1 MAINA
6 SIAMVGLV
14 KFDGTG
20 NFGLWQR
27 RVKDLLVQQGLVKA
41 LYGKTK
47 KPEKMTD
54 DEWEELDMKAVSTIR
69 LLLADEVMYDVME
82 ENSTVGIWLNLEKRY
97 MSKSLTNKLHLKQK
111 LYGLKMTEGADL
123 RQHINTFKQIISDML
138 RIDIKFED
146 EDKAMML
153 LTSLPASYEHLVTT
167 LLYGKETLE
176 LEEVSGALLDHYQRK
191 HKDSAE
197 SSGEGLVVKGYQDRG
212 RKKDKDDKSA
222 RGRSKSKSKAVKC
235 FKCQKKG
242 HMKRDCPEWNKG
254 KEESSTSVNVVADS
268 ESDGDM
274 LSVSSSTDGL
284 NNSWLLDSAC
294 SFHVTPHRN
303 WFDTYRSINC
313 GSVRMG
319 NDATCT
325 IIGMGT
331 IKIKMSDGVVRTL
344 EEVRHI
350 PDMRKNLISLGTL
363 DSKGYSYK
371 SENGIMKVSKGAMIV
386 MTGQKISS
394 NVYKLLGNTILGGVA
409 AVVESEDDDTLL
421 WHMRLGHISER
432 GMRELHKRNL
442 LTGIKSCKLDFCKYC
457 IMGKQCRKS
466 LVYFLKNKS
475 EAFAK
480 FKIWKA
486 EVENQTGRKIKCLR
500 TDNGTEYR
508 DGDFLKFCEEHGIK
522 RHFTVRKTPQ
532 QNGVAERLN
541 RTITETARCLRLNAE
556 LPKIFWAEAVDM
568 ACYIINRSPRVALDG
583 KVAEEVWTG
592 QEVDY
597 SFMRI
602 FGCPA
607 YVHISSEDRSKLDP
621 KSKKCIFL
629 GFKKGV
635 KGYKLWDPVAQK
647 VVISRDVV
655 FDEKSMTKAFKEE
668 KSQAAESSNNIGR
681 STVQVELDE
690 LESQSN
696 EEPHSNDQEQ
706 DSTRSDRPKRNKRPP
721 VRYGF
726 EDLVSYALL
735 TSSEDPS
742 TFQEAIESSEKDK
755 WMEAMVE
762 ENESL
767 SKNKT
772 WELTELPKGKKPIVR
787 HTSIRAVLALV
798 ADQDLELEQLDVKTA
813 FLHGNLDEEIFM
825 EQPEGFKQ
833 PGTENLVC
841 RLKKSLYGLKQLKSL
856 LHKEFEMKDLG
867 AAKKILGMEIHRD
880 RGARKLWLSQKNYIR
895 KVLEKFSMLDAKPVS
910 TPLANHFRLSGS
922 QCPKNEEEI
931 ENMSKVPYA
940 SAVGC
945 LMYAMVCTRP
955 DLAHAMSTVSRC
967 MANPGREHW
976 NAVKWIFRYLK
987 GTAEHGI
994 LFSRQPGTN
1003 SVVGYVDADYAGEVD
1018 DRRSTT
1024 GYVFTLSGG
1033 PICWKSTLQSIVA
1046 MSTTEAEYM
1055 AVAEAAKEALW
1066 LKGLV
1071 KELGLNQGGVQM
1083 HCDSQSA
1090 IYLAKESGD
1099 IVLEK
1104 VHTSENAAD
1113 MLMKPVTTAKFKH
1126 CLDLVNSEVQV
1137 GAMIGEDGK
1146 TSGIKKFDGIE
1157 FGCWRVIR
1165 LTLSRSVAHNVVKE
1179 TTTVGL
1185 MTALFG
1191 MYEKPSANNKVQLVK
1206 KLFNLN
1212 MAEGIVV
1219 EKHLNEFNTITNQL
1233 SSMEIEFDD
1242 EIHALIVLASLPN
1255 SWEAMRMAVSN
1266 SAGKGKLKYDDI
1278 RDLILSEKVRR
1289 RDADID
1295 NAEGQAFVTE
1305 NKGRNRSTW
1314 HNDRAMFSDRHWRKE
1329 QTEDKDQKHDNE
1341 KDTTVVVDDEEVV
1354 VLSVQEQKYL
1364 CFNLIST
1371 PVMDR
1376 VSYCNHLGNG
1386 RWKLTKGH
1394 MVVAR
1399 GRICCG
1405 LYKTHVKACK
1415 KKLNTVGTTDKT
1427 PQLRVMVNSVA
1438 PKRVKFSL
1446 PDSATDGGAICDGE
1460 CRDGKLT
1467 TCDDDE
1473 LKDSKDLEQGER
1485 ALTLEM
1491 VEPHEKR
1498 SIGECRK
1505 DNSKNIWVSNE
1516 GEPKNW
1522 IKDIQGEI
1530 NSLRMKGID
1539 IDVVFSLLVKMT
1551 KKLELCAS
1559 STGMDPN

>member
-6 SIAMVGLV
+6 SIATVGLV

-82 ENSTVGIWLNLEKRY
+82 ENSTAGIWLNLEKRY

-222 RGRSKSKSKAVKC
+222 RGRSKSKSKTVKC

-242 HMKRDCPEWNKG
+242 HMKRECPEWNKG

-371 SENGIMKVSKGAMIV
+371 SENGIMKVSKGAMVV

-409 AVVESEDDDTLL
+409 AVAESEDDDTLL
-421 WHMRLGHISER
+421 WHMRLGHMSER

-442 LTGIKSCKLDFCKYC
+442 LTGIKSCKLDFCKYTVLWESSV
-457 IMGKQCRKS
+457 GKAW
-466 LVYFLKNKS
+466 VYFLKNKS

-508 DGDFLKFCEEHGIK
+508 DGDFLKFCEEHGPSQK
-522 RHFTVRKTPQ
+522 
-532 QNGVAERLN
+532 
-541 RTITETARCLRLNAE
+541 TARCLRLNAE

-607 YVHISSEDRSKLDP
+607 YVHISGEDRSKLDP

-681 STVQVELDE
+681 STV
-690 LESQSN
+690 
-696 EEPHSNDQEQ
+696 Q

-772 WELTELPKGKKPIVR
+772 WELTELPKGKKPIGCKWVFKKKEAVSEKEGERFKARLVAKGYSQRHGIDYDEVFSPVVR

-813 FLHGNLDEEIFM
+813 FLHGNLEEEIFM

-841 RLKKSLYGLKQLKSL
+841 RLKKSLYGLKQSPRQWYKRFDSYMIQIGYTRCEYDCCVYVRILEDGSYIFLLLYVDDMLIAAKSMCEVNRLKSL

-867 AAKKILGMEIHRD
+867 AAKKILGMEIRRD
-880 RGARKLWLSQKNYIR
+880 REARKLWLSQKNYIR

-955 DLAHAMSTVSRC
+955 DLAHAVSTVSRY

-1090 IYLAKESGD
+1090 IYLAKNQVYHARTKHIDVRFHKIRELIVTGD

-1113 MLMKPVTTAKFKH
+1113 MLTKPVTTAKFKH
-1126 CLDLVNSEVQV
+1126 CLDLVNV
-1137 GAMIGEDGK
+1137 
-1146 TSGIKKFDGIE
+1146 
-1157 FGCWRVIR
+1157 
-1165 LTLSRSVAHNVVKE
+1165 
-1179 TTTVGL
+1179 
-1185 MTALFG
+1185 
-1191 MYEKPSANNKVQLVK
+1191 
-1206 KLFNLN
+1206 
-1212 MAEGIVV
+1212 
-1219 EKHLNEFNTITNQL
+1219 
-1233 SSMEIEFDD
+1233 SS
-1242 EIHALIVLASLPN
+1242 L
-1255 SWEAMRMAVSN
+1255 
-1266 SAGKGKLKYDDI
+1266 
-1278 RDLILSEKVRR
+1278 
-1289 RDADID
+1289 
-1295 NAEGQAFVTE
+1295 
-1305 NKGRNRSTW
+1305 
-1314 HNDRAMFSDRHWRKE
+1314 
-1329 QTEDKDQKHDNE
+1329 
-1341 KDTTVVVDDEEVV
+1341 
-1354 VLSVQEQKYL
+1354 
-1364 CFNLIST
+1364 
-1371 PVMDR
+1371 
-1376 VSYCNHLGNG
+1376 
-1386 RWKLTKGH
+1386 
-1394 MVVAR
+1394 
-1399 GRICCG
+1399 
-1405 LYKTHVKACK
+1405 
-1415 KKLNTVGTTDKT
+1415 
-1427 PQLRVMVNSVA
+1427 
-1438 PKRVKFSL
+1438 
-1446 PDSATDGGAICDGE
+1446 
-1460 CRDGKLT
+1460 
-1467 TCDDDE
+1467 
-1473 LKDSKDLEQGER
+1473 
-1485 ALTLEM
+1485 
-1491 VEPHEKR
+1491 
-1498 SIGECRK
+1498 
-1505 DNSKNIWVSNE
+1505 
-1516 GEPKNW
+1516 
-1522 IKDIQGEI
+1522 
-1530 NSLRMKGID
+1530 
-1539 IDVVFSLLVKMT
+1539 
-1551 KKLELCAS
+1551 
-1559 STGMDPN
+1559 

>member
-1 MAINA
+1 
-6 SIAMVGLV
+6 
-14 KFDGTG
+14 
-20 NFGLWQR
+20 
-27 RVKDLLVQQGLVKA
+27 
-41 LYGKTK
+41 
-47 KPEKMTD
+47 MTD

-82 ENSTVGIWLNLEKRY
+82 ENSTAGIWLNLEKRY
-97 MSKSLTNKLHLKQK
+97 MSKSLMNKLHLKQK

-153 LTSLPASYEHLVTT
+153 LTSLRLPTNT
-167 LLYGKETLE
+167 L
-176 LEEVSGALLDHYQRK
+176 
-191 HKDSAE
+191 DSVE

-222 RGRSKSKSKAVKC
+222 RGRSKSKSKTVK
-235 FKCQKKG
+235 
-242 HMKRDCPEWNKG
+242 
-254 KEESSTSVNVVADS
+254 
-268 ESDGDM
+268 
-274 LSVSSSTDGL
+274 
-284 NNSWLLDSAC
+284 
-294 SFHVTPHRN
+294 N

-331 IKIKMSDGVVRTL
+331 IKIKMSNGVVRTL

-371 SENGIMKVSKGAMIV
+371 SENGIMKVSKGAMVV
-386 MTGQKISS
+386 MT
-394 NVYKLLGNTILGGVA
+394 VA
-409 AVVESEDDDTLL
+409 ESEDDDTLL
-421 WHMRLGHISER
+421 WHMRLGHMSEH

-442 LTGIKSCKLDFCKYC
+442 LTGIKF
-457 IMGKQCRKS
+457 GKQKW
-466 LVYFLKNKS
+466 
-475 EAFAK
+475 
-480 FKIWKA
+480 KIRL
-486 EVENQTGRKIKCLR
+486 ERKIKCLR

-607 YVHISSEDRSKLDP
+607 YVHISGEDRSKLDP

-655 FDEKSMTKAFKEE
+655 
-668 KSQAAESSNNIGR
+668 
-681 STVQVELDE
+681 ELDE
-690 LESQSN
+690 LESQSD

-706 DSTRSDRPKRNKRPP
+706 DSTRSDRPKCNKRPP
-721 VRYGF
+721 
-726 EDLVSYALL
+726 
-735 TSSEDPS
+735 
-742 TFQEAIESSEKDK
+742 EAIESSEKDK

-772 WELTELPKGKKPIVR
+772 WELTELPKGKKPIGCKWVFKKKEAVSEKEGERFKTRLVAKGYLQRHRIDYDEVFSPVVR

-798 ADQDLELEQLDVKTA
+798 VDQDLELEQLDVKTA
-813 FLHGNLDEEIFM
+813 FLHGNLEEEIFM
-825 EQPEGFKQ
+825 VQPEGFKQ
-833 PGTENLVC
+833 PDYLVVSVQ
-841 RLKKSLYGLKQLKSL
+841 R
-856 LHKEFEMKDLG
+856 M
-867 AAKKILGMEIHRD
+867 
-880 RGARKLWLSQKNYIR
+880 RK
-895 KVLEKFSMLDAKPVS
+895 
-910 TPLANHFRLSGS
+910 
-922 QCPKNEEEI
+922 EI

-955 DLAHAMSTVSRC
+955 DLTHAVSTVNRY

-987 GTAEHGI
+987 GTAEYGI

-1003 SVVGYVDADYAGEVD
+1003 SVVGYMDADYAGEVD

-1024 GYVFTLSGG
+1024 VYVFTLSGG

-1071 KELGLNQGGVQM
+1071 KELGLNQDGVQM

-1090 IYLAKESGD
+1090 IYLAKNQVYHARMKHIDVRFHKIRELIVTGD

-1113 MLMKPVTTAKFKH
+1113 MLTKPVTATKFKH
-1126 CLDLVNSEVQV
+1126 CLDLVNV
-1137 GAMIGEDGK
+1137 
-1146 TSGIKKFDGIE
+1146 
-1157 FGCWRVIR
+1157 
-1165 LTLSRSVAHNVVKE
+1165 
-1179 TTTVGL
+1179 
-1185 MTALFG
+1185 
-1191 MYEKPSANNKVQLVK
+1191 
-1206 KLFNLN
+1206 
-1212 MAEGIVV
+1212 
-1219 EKHLNEFNTITNQL
+1219 
-1233 SSMEIEFDD
+1233 SS
-1242 EIHALIVLASLPN
+1242 L
-1255 SWEAMRMAVSN
+1255 
-1266 SAGKGKLKYDDI
+1266 
-1278 RDLILSEKVRR
+1278 
-1289 RDADID
+1289 
-1295 NAEGQAFVTE
+1295 
-1305 NKGRNRSTW
+1305 
-1314 HNDRAMFSDRHWRKE
+1314 
-1329 QTEDKDQKHDNE
+1329 
-1341 KDTTVVVDDEEVV
+1341 
-1354 VLSVQEQKYL
+1354 
-1364 CFNLIST
+1364 
-1371 PVMDR
+1371 
-1376 VSYCNHLGNG
+1376 
-1386 RWKLTKGH
+1386 
-1394 MVVAR
+1394 
-1399 GRICCG
+1399 
-1405 LYKTHVKACK
+1405 
-1415 KKLNTVGTTDKT
+1415 
-1427 PQLRVMVNSVA
+1427 
-1438 PKRVKFSL
+1438 
-1446 PDSATDGGAICDGE
+1446 
-1460 CRDGKLT
+1460 
-1467 TCDDDE
+1467 
-1473 LKDSKDLEQGER
+1473 
-1485 ALTLEM
+1485 
-1491 VEPHEKR
+1491 
-1498 SIGECRK
+1498 
-1505 DNSKNIWVSNE
+1505 
-1516 GEPKNW
+1516 
-1522 IKDIQGEI
+1522 
-1530 NSLRMKGID
+1530 
-1539 IDVVFSLLVKMT
+1539 
-1551 KKLELCAS
+1551 
-1559 STGMDPN
+1559 

>member
-1 MAINA
+1 MAINT
-6 SIAMVGLV
+6 SIATVGLV

-54 DEWEELDMKAVSTIR
+54 EEWEELDMKAVSTIR

-82 ENSTVGIWLNLEKRY
+82 ENSTAGIWLNLGKRY

-123 RQHINTFKQIISDML
+123 RQHINTFKQIISDIL

-191 HKDSAE
+191 HKDSTE

-222 RGRSKSKSKAVKC
+222 RRRSKSKSKT
-235 FKCQKKG
+235 
-242 HMKRDCPEWNKG
+242 

-294 SFHVTPHRN
+294 SFHMTPHRN

-313 GSVRMG
+313 GSVRM
-319 NDATCT
+319 
-325 IIGMGT
+325 
-331 IKIKMSDGVVRTL
+331 R
-344 EEVRHI
+344 
-350 PDMRKNLISLGTL
+350 TL

-371 SENGIMKVSKGAMIV
+371 SENGIMKVSKGAMVV

-409 AVVESEDDDTLL
+409 AVAESEDDDTLL
-421 WHMRLGHISER
+421 WHMRLGHMSER

-457 IMGKQCRKS
+457 IMGKQCRMRFKTATHKTKGILDYVHS
-466 LVYFLKNKS
+466 DIWGPVRTPSKGGAQYFMSFIDDYSRKAWIYFLKNKS

-480 FKIWKA
+480 F
-486 EVENQTGRKIKCLR
+486 
-500 TDNGTEYR
+500 
-508 DGDFLKFCEEHGIK
+508 KFCEEHGIK

-602 FGCPA
+602 FRCPA

-681 STVQVELDE
+681 SIVQVELDE

-735 TSSEDPS
+735 TGSEDLS
-742 TFQEAIESSEKDK
+742 TFQEAIESCEKDK

-762 ENESL
+762 ENESG
-767 SKNKT
+767 S
-772 WELTELPKGKKPIVR
+772 R
-787 HTSIRAVLALV
+787 
-798 ADQDLELEQLDVKTA
+798 LEQLDVKTA
-813 FLHGNLDEEIFM
+813 FLHGNLEEEIFM

-833 PGTENLVC
+833 PGTKNLVC
-841 RLKKSLYGLKQLKSL
+841 RLKKSFYGLKQSPRQWYKRFDSYMIQIGYTRCEYDCCVYVRILEDGSYIFLLLYVDDMLIAAKSMCEVNRLKSL

-867 AAKKILGMEIHRD
+867 AAKKILGMEIRKD

-895 KVLEKFSMLDAKPVS
+895 KVLEKFSMLDANPVR
-910 TPLANHFRLSGS
+910 TPLANHFRLSGN

-945 LMYAMVCTRP
+945 LMYAMVCTRL
-955 DLAHAMSTVSRC
+955 DLAHAVSTVSRY

-976 NAVKWIFRYLK
+976 NAVKWIFIYLK
-987 GTAEHGI
+987 GTAKHGI
-994 LFSRQPGTN
+994 LFSRQLGTN
-1003 SVVGYVDADYAGEVD
+1003 SIVGYVDADYAGEVD

-1055 AVAEAAKEALW
+1055 AVAEAAKKALW

-1090 IYLAKESGD
+1090 IYLAKNQVYHARTKHIDVRFHKIRELIVTGD

-1113 MLMKPVTTAKFKH
+1113 MLTKPVTTAKFKH
-1126 CLDLVNSEVQV
+1126 CLDLVNV
-1137 GAMIGEDGK
+1137 
-1146 TSGIKKFDGIE
+1146 
-1157 FGCWRVIR
+1157 
-1165 LTLSRSVAHNVVKE
+1165 
-1179 TTTVGL
+1179 
-1185 MTALFG
+1185 
-1191 MYEKPSANNKVQLVK
+1191 
-1206 KLFNLN
+1206 
-1212 MAEGIVV
+1212 
-1219 EKHLNEFNTITNQL
+1219 
-1233 SSMEIEFDD
+1233 SS
-1242 EIHALIVLASLPN
+1242 L
-1255 SWEAMRMAVSN
+1255 
-1266 SAGKGKLKYDDI
+1266 
-1278 RDLILSEKVRR
+1278 
-1289 RDADID
+1289 
-1295 NAEGQAFVTE
+1295 
-1305 NKGRNRSTW
+1305 
-1314 HNDRAMFSDRHWRKE
+1314 
-1329 QTEDKDQKHDNE
+1329 
-1341 KDTTVVVDDEEVV
+1341 
-1354 VLSVQEQKYL
+1354 
-1364 CFNLIST
+1364 
-1371 PVMDR
+1371 
-1376 VSYCNHLGNG
+1376 
-1386 RWKLTKGH
+1386 
-1394 MVVAR
+1394 
-1399 GRICCG
+1399 
-1405 LYKTHVKACK
+1405 
-1415 KKLNTVGTTDKT
+1415 
-1427 PQLRVMVNSVA
+1427 
-1438 PKRVKFSL
+1438 
-1446 PDSATDGGAICDGE
+1446 
-1460 CRDGKLT
+1460 
-1467 TCDDDE
+1467 
-1473 LKDSKDLEQGER
+1473 
-1485 ALTLEM
+1485 
-1491 VEPHEKR
+1491 
-1498 SIGECRK
+1498 
-1505 DNSKNIWVSNE
+1505 
-1516 GEPKNW
+1516 
-1522 IKDIQGEI
+1522 
-1530 NSLRMKGID
+1530 
-1539 IDVVFSLLVKMT
+1539 
-1551 KKLELCAS
+1551 
-1559 STGMDPN
+1559 

>member
-6 SIAMVGLV
+6 SIATVGLV

-47 KPEKMTD
+47 KPEKMID

-82 ENSTVGIWLNLEKRY
+82 ENSTAGIWLNLEKRY

-222 RGRSKSKSKAVKC
+222 RGRSKSKSKVVKC

-319 NDATCT
+319 NDAACT

-371 SENGIMKVSKGAMIV
+371 SENGIMKVSKGAMVV

-409 AVVESEDDDTLL
+409 AVAESEDDDTLL

-457 IMGKQCRKS
+457 IMGKQCRVRFKTATHKTKGILDYVHS
-466 LVYFLKNKS
+466 DIWGPVRTPSKGGAQYFMSFIDDYSRKAWVYFLKNKS

-607 YVHISSEDRSKLDP
+607 YVHISGEDRSKLDP

-706 DSTRSDRPKRNKRPP
+706 DSTRSDRPKCNKRPP

-772 WELTELPKGKKPIVR
+772 WELTELPKGKKPIGCKWVFKKKEAVSEKEGERFKARLVAKGYSQRHGIDYDEVFSPVVR

-813 FLHGNLDEEIFM
+813 FLHGNLEEEIFM

-841 RLKKSLYGLKQLKSL
+841 RLKKSLYGLKQSPRQWYKRLKSL

-867 AAKKILGMEIHRD
+867 AAKKILGMEIRRD
-880 RGARKLWLSQKNYIR
+880 REARKLWLSQKNYIR
-895 KVLEKFSMLDAKPVS
+895 
-910 TPLANHFRLSGS
+910 RLSGS

-955 DLAHAMSTVSRC
+955 DLAHAVSTVSRY

-987 GTAEHGI
+987 GTVEHGI

-1018 DRRSTT
+1018 DRR
-1024 GYVFTLSGG
+1024 
-1033 PICWKSTLQSIVA
+1033 
-1046 MSTTEAEYM
+1046 STTEAEYM

-1090 IYLAKESGD
+1090 IYLAKNQVYHARTKHIDVRFHKIRELIVTGD

-1113 MLMKPVTTAKFKH
+1113 MLTKPVTTAKFKH
-1126 CLDLVNSEVQV
+1126 CLDLVNV
-1137 GAMIGEDGK
+1137 
-1146 TSGIKKFDGIE
+1146 
-1157 FGCWRVIR
+1157 
-1165 LTLSRSVAHNVVKE
+1165 
-1179 TTTVGL
+1179 
-1185 MTALFG
+1185 
-1191 MYEKPSANNKVQLVK
+1191 
-1206 KLFNLN
+1206 
-1212 MAEGIVV
+1212 
-1219 EKHLNEFNTITNQL
+1219 
-1233 SSMEIEFDD
+1233 SS
-1242 EIHALIVLASLPN
+1242 L
-1255 SWEAMRMAVSN
+1255 
-1266 SAGKGKLKYDDI
+1266 
-1278 RDLILSEKVRR
+1278 
-1289 RDADID
+1289 
-1295 NAEGQAFVTE
+1295 
-1305 NKGRNRSTW
+1305 
-1314 HNDRAMFSDRHWRKE
+1314 
-1329 QTEDKDQKHDNE
+1329 
-1341 KDTTVVVDDEEVV
+1341 
-1354 VLSVQEQKYL
+1354 
-1364 CFNLIST
+1364 
-1371 PVMDR
+1371 
-1376 VSYCNHLGNG
+1376 
-1386 RWKLTKGH
+1386 
-1394 MVVAR
+1394 
-1399 GRICCG
+1399 
-1405 LYKTHVKACK
+1405 
-1415 KKLNTVGTTDKT
+1415 
-1427 PQLRVMVNSVA
+1427 
-1438 PKRVKFSL
+1438 
-1446 PDSATDGGAICDGE
+1446 
-1460 CRDGKLT
+1460 
-1467 TCDDDE
+1467 
-1473 LKDSKDLEQGER
+1473 
-1485 ALTLEM
+1485 
-1491 VEPHEKR
+1491 
-1498 SIGECRK
+1498 
-1505 DNSKNIWVSNE
+1505 
-1516 GEPKNW
+1516 
-1522 IKDIQGEI
+1522 
-1530 NSLRMKGID
+1530 
-1539 IDVVFSLLVKMT
+1539 
-1551 KKLELCAS
+1551 
-1559 STGMDPN
+1559 

>member
-1 MAINA
+1 MVSGGSVSCVATDDSRAGALAVAGDGELLVETMAINA
-6 SIAMVGLV
+6 SIATVGLV

-54 DEWEELDMKAVSTIR
+54 DEWEELDMKA
-69 LLLADEVMYDVME
+69 
-82 ENSTVGIWLNLEKRY
+82 
-97 MSKSLTNKLHLKQK
+97 
-111 LYGLKMTEGADL
+111 
-123 RQHINTFKQIISDML
+123 
-138 RIDIKFED
+138 D

-222 RGRSKSKSKAVKC
+222 RGRSKSKNKTIKC

-242 HMKRDCPEWNKG
+242 HMKRECPEWNKR
-254 KEESSTSVNVVADS
+254 KEESSTSVNVVADL

-274 LSVSSSTDGL
+274 LS
-284 NNSWLLDSAC
+284 C
-294 SFHVTPHRN
+294 F
-303 WFDTYRSINC
+303 
-313 GSVRMG
+313 
-319 NDATCT
+319 
-325 IIGMGT
+325 
-331 IKIKMSDGVVRTL
+331 IKHLT
-344 EEVRHI
+344 
-350 PDMRKNLISLGTL
+350 
-363 DSKGYSYK
+363 
-371 SENGIMKVSKGAMIV
+371 GAMVV
-386 MTGQKISS
+386 MTCQKISS

-409 AVVESEDDDTLL
+409 AVAEFEDNDTLL
-421 WHMRLGHISER
+421 WHMRLGHMSER

-457 IMGKQCRKS
+457 IMGKQCRVRFKTATHKTKGILDYVYS
-466 LVYFLKNKS
+466 DIWGPVRTPSKGGAQYFMSFIDDYSRKAWVYFLKNKS

-486 EVENQTGRKIKCLR
+486 EVENQTRRKIKCLR

-532 QNGVAERLN
+532 QNGVVERLN

-583 KVAEEVWTG
+583 KVTEEVWTG

-607 YVHISSEDRSKLDP
+607 YVHISGEDRSKLDP
-621 KSKKCIFL
+621 KSNKCIFL

-668 KSQAAESSNNIGR
+668 KVSSSRKQIAPDQIGLNA
-681 STVQVELDE
+681 TKDH
-690 LESQSN
+690 QSGMVLRIL
-696 EEPHSNDQEQ
+696 SLMLYL
-706 DSTRSDRPKRNKRPP
+706 P
-721 VRYGF
+721 V
-726 EDLVSYALL
+726 AK
-735 TSSEDPS
+735 DPS

-772 WELTELPKGKKPIVR
+772 WELTELPKGKKPIGCKWVFKKKEAVSEKEGERFKARLVAKGYSQRHGIDYDEVFSPVVR

-813 FLHGNLDEEIFM
+813 FLHGNLEEEIFM
-825 EQPEGFKQ
+825 VQPEGFKQ
-833 PGTENLVC
+833 PGTKNLVC

-867 AAKKILGMEIHRD
+867 AAKKILGIEIRRD
-880 RGARKLWLSQKNYIR
+880 REARKLWLSQKNYIR
-895 KVLEKFSMLDAKPVS
+895 KVLEKFSMLNAKPVS

-922 QCPKNEEEI
+922 QCLKNEEEI

-955 DLAHAMSTVSRC
+955 DLAHAVSTV
-967 MANPGREHW
+967 
-976 NAVKWIFRYLK
+976 
-987 GTAEHGI
+987 
-994 LFSRQPGTN
+994 SRQPGTN

-1046 MSTTEAEYM
+1046 MSTIEAEYM
-1055 AVAEAAKEALW
+1055 AVAKAAKEALW

-1090 IYLAKESGD
+1090 IYLAKNQVYHARTKHIDVRFHKIRELIVTGD

-1104 VHTSENAAD
+1104 VHTLENAAD
-1113 MLMKPVTTAKFKH
+1113 MLTKPVTTTKFKH
-1126 CLDLVNSEVQV
+1126 YLDLVNV
-1137 GAMIGEDGK
+1137 
-1146 TSGIKKFDGIE
+1146 
-1157 FGCWRVIR
+1157 
-1165 LTLSRSVAHNVVKE
+1165 
-1179 TTTVGL
+1179 
-1185 MTALFG
+1185 
-1191 MYEKPSANNKVQLVK
+1191 
-1206 KLFNLN
+1206 
-1212 MAEGIVV
+1212 
-1219 EKHLNEFNTITNQL
+1219 
-1233 SSMEIEFDD
+1233 SS
-1242 EIHALIVLASLPN
+1242 L
-1255 SWEAMRMAVSN
+1255 
-1266 SAGKGKLKYDDI
+1266 
-1278 RDLILSEKVRR
+1278 
-1289 RDADID
+1289 
-1295 NAEGQAFVTE
+1295 
-1305 NKGRNRSTW
+1305 
-1314 HNDRAMFSDRHWRKE
+1314 
-1329 QTEDKDQKHDNE
+1329 
-1341 KDTTVVVDDEEVV
+1341 
-1354 VLSVQEQKYL
+1354 
-1364 CFNLIST
+1364 
-1371 PVMDR
+1371 
-1376 VSYCNHLGNG
+1376 
-1386 RWKLTKGH
+1386 
-1394 MVVAR
+1394 
-1399 GRICCG
+1399 
-1405 LYKTHVKACK
+1405 
-1415 KKLNTVGTTDKT
+1415 
-1427 PQLRVMVNSVA
+1427 
-1438 PKRVKFSL
+1438 
-1446 PDSATDGGAICDGE
+1446 
-1460 CRDGKLT
+1460 
-1467 TCDDDE
+1467 
-1473 LKDSKDLEQGER
+1473 
-1485 ALTLEM
+1485 
-1491 VEPHEKR
+1491 
-1498 SIGECRK
+1498 
-1505 DNSKNIWVSNE
+1505 
-1516 GEPKNW
+1516 
-1522 IKDIQGEI
+1522 
-1530 NSLRMKGID
+1530 
-1539 IDVVFSLLVKMT
+1539 
-1551 KKLELCAS
+1551 
-1559 STGMDPN
+1559 

>member
-1 MAINA
+1 
-6 SIAMVGLV
+6 
-14 KFDGTG
+14 
-20 NFGLWQR
+20 
-27 RVKDLLVQQGLVKA
+27 
-41 LYGKTK
+41 
-47 KPEKMTD
+47 
-54 DEWEELDMKAVSTIR
+54 
-69 LLLADEVMYDVME
+69 MYDVME
-82 ENSTVGIWLNLEKRY
+82 ENSTAGIWLNLEKRY

-222 RGRSKSKSKAVKC
+222 RGRSKSKSKT
-235 FKCQKKG
+235 
-242 HMKRDCPEWNKG
+242 G

-319 NDATCT
+319 NDAACT

-371 SENGIMKVSKGAMIV
+371 SENGIMKVSKGAMVV

-457 IMGKQCRKS
+457 IMGKQCRVRFKTATHKTKGILDYVHS
-466 LVYFLKNKS
+466 DIWGPVRTPSKGGAQYFMSFIDDYSRKAWVYFLKNKS

-508 DGDFLKFCEEHGIK
+508 DGDFLKFCEEH
-522 RHFTVRKTPQ
+522 
-532 QNGVAERLN
+532 
-541 RTITETARCLRLNAE
+541 
-556 LPKIFWAEAVDM
+556 VDM

-607 YVHISSEDRSKLDP
+607 YVHISGEDRSKLDP

-772 WELTELPKGKKPIVR
+772 WELTELPKGKKPIGCKWVFKKKEAVSEKEGERFKARLVAKGYSQRHGIDYDEVFSPVVR

-813 FLHGNLDEEIFM
+813 FLHGNLEEEIFM

-841 RLKKSLYGLKQLKSL
+841 RLKKSLYGLKQSPRQWYKRLKSL

-867 AAKKILGMEIHRD
+867 AAKKILGMEIRRD
-880 RGARKLWLSQKNYIR
+880 REARKLWLSQKNYIR

-955 DLAHAMSTVSRC
+955 DLAHAVSTVSRY

-1071 KELGLNQGGVQM
+1071 KE
-1083 HCDSQSA
+1083 A
-1090 IYLAKESGD
+1090 WFESRWSSD
-1099 IVLEK
+1099 
-1104 VHTSENAAD
+1104 
-1113 MLMKPVTTAKFKH
+1113 
-1126 CLDLVNSEVQV
+1126 
-1137 GAMIGEDGK
+1137 
-1146 TSGIKKFDGIE
+1146 
-1157 FGCWRVIR
+1157 
-1165 LTLSRSVAHNVVKE
+1165 
-1179 TTTVGL
+1179 
-1185 MTALFG
+1185 AL
-1191 MYEKPSANNKVQLVK
+1191 
-1206 KLFNLN
+1206 
-1212 MAEGIVV
+1212 
-1219 EKHLNEFNTITNQL
+1219 
-1233 SSMEIEFDD
+1233 
-1242 EIHALIVLASLPN
+1242 
-1255 SWEAMRMAVSN
+1255 
-1266 SAGKGKLKYDDI
+1266 
-1278 RDLILSEKVRR
+1278 
-1289 RDADID
+1289 
-1295 NAEGQAFVTE
+1295 
-1305 NKGRNRSTW
+1305 
-1314 HNDRAMFSDRHWRKE
+1314 
-1329 QTEDKDQKHDNE
+1329 
-1341 KDTTVVVDDEEVV
+1341 
-1354 VLSVQEQKYL
+1354 
-1364 CFNLIST
+1364 
-1371 PVMDR
+1371 
-1376 VSYCNHLGNG
+1376 
-1386 RWKLTKGH
+1386 
-1394 MVVAR
+1394 
-1399 GRICCG
+1399 
-1405 LYKTHVKACK
+1405 
-1415 KKLNTVGTTDKT
+1415 
-1427 PQLRVMVNSVA
+1427 
-1438 PKRVKFSL
+1438 
-1446 PDSATDGGAICDGE
+1446 
-1460 CRDGKLT
+1460 
-1467 TCDDDE
+1467 
-1473 LKDSKDLEQGER
+1473 
-1485 ALTLEM
+1485 
-1491 VEPHEKR
+1491 
-1498 SIGECRK
+1498 
-1505 DNSKNIWVSNE
+1505 
-1516 GEPKNW
+1516 
-1522 IKDIQGEI
+1522 
-1530 NSLRMKGID
+1530 
-1539 IDVVFSLLVKMT
+1539 
-1551 KKLELCAS
+1551 
-1559 STGMDPN
+1559 

>member
-1 MAINA
+1 
-6 SIAMVGLV
+6 
-14 KFDGTG
+14 
-20 NFGLWQR
+20 
-27 RVKDLLVQQGLVKA
+27 
-41 LYGKTK
+41 
-47 KPEKMTD
+47 
-54 DEWEELDMKAVSTIR
+54 
-69 LLLADEVMYDVME
+69 
-82 ENSTVGIWLNLEKRY
+82 
-97 MSKSLTNKLHLKQK
+97 
-111 LYGLKMTEGADL
+111 
-123 RQHINTFKQIISDML
+123 
-138 RIDIKFED
+138 
-146 EDKAMML
+146 
-153 LTSLPASYEHLVTT
+153 
-167 LLYGKETLE
+167 
-176 LEEVSGALLDHYQRK
+176 
-191 HKDSAE
+191 
-197 SSGEGLVVKGYQDRG
+197 
-212 RKKDKDDKSA
+212 
-222 RGRSKSKSKAVKC
+222 
-235 FKCQKKG
+235 
-242 HMKRDCPEWNKG
+242 MKRECPEWNKG

-319 NDATCT
+319 NDAACT

-331 IKIKMSDGVVRTL
+331 IKIKMSDGVV
-344 EEVRHI
+344 
-350 PDMRKNLISLGTL
+350 KNIRR
-363 DSKGYSYK
+363 
-371 SENGIMKVSKGAMIV
+371 
-386 MTGQKISS
+386 GQKISS

-457 IMGKQCRKS
+457 IMGKQCRVRFKTATHKT
-466 LVYFLKNKS
+466 KNKS

-607 YVHISSEDRSKLDP
+607 YVHISGEDRSKLDP

-772 WELTELPKGKKPIVR
+772 WELTELPKGKKPIGCKWVFKKKEAVSEKEGERFKARLVAKGYSQRHGIDYDEVFSPVVR

-813 FLHGNLDEEIFM
+813 FLHGNLEEEIFM

-841 RLKKSLYGLKQLKSL
+841 RLKKSLYGLKQSPRQWYKRFDSYMIQIGYTRCEYDCCVYVRILEDGSYIFLLLYVDDMLIAAKSMCEVNRLKSL

-955 DLAHAMSTVSRC
+955 DLAHAVSTVSRY

-994 LFSRQPGTN
+994 LFSRQSGTN

-1090 IYLAKESGD
+1090 IYLAKNQVYHARTKHIDVRFHKIRELIVTGD

-1113 MLMKPVTTAKFKH
+1113 MLTKPVTTTKFKH
-1126 CLDLVNSEVQV
+1126 CLDLVNV
-1137 GAMIGEDGK
+1137 
-1146 TSGIKKFDGIE
+1146 
-1157 FGCWRVIR
+1157 
-1165 LTLSRSVAHNVVKE
+1165 
-1179 TTTVGL
+1179 
-1185 MTALFG
+1185 
-1191 MYEKPSANNKVQLVK
+1191 
-1206 KLFNLN
+1206 
-1212 MAEGIVV
+1212 
-1219 EKHLNEFNTITNQL
+1219 
-1233 SSMEIEFDD
+1233 SS
-1242 EIHALIVLASLPN
+1242 L
-1255 SWEAMRMAVSN
+1255 
-1266 SAGKGKLKYDDI
+1266 
-1278 RDLILSEKVRR
+1278 
-1289 RDADID
+1289 
-1295 NAEGQAFVTE
+1295 
-1305 NKGRNRSTW
+1305 
-1314 HNDRAMFSDRHWRKE
+1314 
-1329 QTEDKDQKHDNE
+1329 
-1341 KDTTVVVDDEEVV
+1341 
-1354 VLSVQEQKYL
+1354 
-1364 CFNLIST
+1364 
-1371 PVMDR
+1371 
-1376 VSYCNHLGNG
+1376 
-1386 RWKLTKGH
+1386 
-1394 MVVAR
+1394 
-1399 GRICCG
+1399 
-1405 LYKTHVKACK
+1405 
-1415 KKLNTVGTTDKT
+1415 
-1427 PQLRVMVNSVA
+1427 
-1438 PKRVKFSL
+1438 
-1446 PDSATDGGAICDGE
+1446 
-1460 CRDGKLT
+1460 
-1467 TCDDDE
+1467 
-1473 LKDSKDLEQGER
+1473 
-1485 ALTLEM
+1485 
-1491 VEPHEKR
+1491 
-1498 SIGECRK
+1498 
-1505 DNSKNIWVSNE
+1505 
-1516 GEPKNW
+1516 
-1522 IKDIQGEI
+1522 
-1530 NSLRMKGID
+1530 
-1539 IDVVFSLLVKMT
+1539 
-1551 KKLELCAS
+1551 
-1559 STGMDPN
+1559 

>member
-1 MAINA
+1 
-6 SIAMVGLV
+6 
-14 KFDGTG
+14 
-20 NFGLWQR
+20 
-27 RVKDLLVQQGLVKA
+27 
-41 LYGKTK
+41 
-47 KPEKMTD
+47 MTD

-69 LLLADEVMYDVME
+69 LLLADEVMYNVME
-82 ENSTVGIWLNLEKRY
+82 ENSTAGIWLNLEKRY

-153 LTSLPASYEHLVTT
+153 LTSLPASYEHLVMT

-197 SSGEGLVVKGYQDRG
+197 SSGEGLV
-212 RKKDKDDKSA
+212 
-222 RGRSKSKSKAVKC
+222 
-235 FKCQKKG
+235 G

-371 SENGIMKVSKGAMIV
+371 SENGIMKVSKGAMVV
-386 MTGQKISS
+386 MTCQKISS

-409 AVVESEDDDTLL
+409 AVAESEDDDTLL
-421 WHMRLGHISER
+421 WHMRLGHMSER

-457 IMGKQCRKS
+457 IMGKQCRVRFKTATHKTKGILDYVHS
-466 LVYFLKNKS
+466 DIWGPVRTPSKGGAQYFMSFIDDYSRKAWVYFLKNKS

-556 LPKIFWAEAVDM
+556 LPKSFWAEAVDM

-607 YVHISSEDRSKLDP
+607 YVHISGED
-621 KSKKCIFL
+621 
-629 GFKKGV
+629 
-635 KGYKLWDPVAQK
+635 
-647 VVISRDVV
+647 RDVV

-668 KSQAAESSNNIGR
+668 KSQAVESSNNIGR
-681 STVQVELDE
+681 LTVQVELDE

-772 WELTELPKGKKPIVR
+772 WELTELPKGKKPIGCKWVFKKKEAVSEKEGERFKARLVAKGYSQRHGIDYDEVFSPVVR

-813 FLHGNLDEEIFM
+813 FLHGNLEEEIFM

-841 RLKKSLYGLKQLKSL
+841 RLKKSLYGLKQSPRQWYKRLKSL

-867 AAKKILGMEIHRD
+867 AAKKILGMEIRRD

-945 LMYAMVCTRP
+945 LMYAMVCTRL
-955 DLAHAMSTVSRC
+955 DLAHAVSTVSRY

-1090 IYLAKESGD
+1090 IYLAKNQVYHARTKHIDVRFHKIRELIVTGD

-1113 MLMKPVTTAKFKH
+1113 MLTKPVTTAKFKH
-1126 CLDLVNSEVQV
+1126 CLDLVNV
-1137 GAMIGEDGK
+1137 
-1146 TSGIKKFDGIE
+1146 
-1157 FGCWRVIR
+1157 
-1165 LTLSRSVAHNVVKE
+1165 
-1179 TTTVGL
+1179 
-1185 MTALFG
+1185 
-1191 MYEKPSANNKVQLVK
+1191 
-1206 KLFNLN
+1206 
-1212 MAEGIVV
+1212 
-1219 EKHLNEFNTITNQL
+1219 
-1233 SSMEIEFDD
+1233 SS
-1242 EIHALIVLASLPN
+1242 L
-1255 SWEAMRMAVSN
+1255 
-1266 SAGKGKLKYDDI
+1266 
-1278 RDLILSEKVRR
+1278 
-1289 RDADID
+1289 
-1295 NAEGQAFVTE
+1295 
-1305 NKGRNRSTW
+1305 
-1314 HNDRAMFSDRHWRKE
+1314 
-1329 QTEDKDQKHDNE
+1329 
-1341 KDTTVVVDDEEVV
+1341 
-1354 VLSVQEQKYL
+1354 
-1364 CFNLIST
+1364 
-1371 PVMDR
+1371 
-1376 VSYCNHLGNG
+1376 
-1386 RWKLTKGH
+1386 
-1394 MVVAR
+1394 
-1399 GRICCG
+1399 
-1405 LYKTHVKACK
+1405 
-1415 KKLNTVGTTDKT
+1415 
-1427 PQLRVMVNSVA
+1427 
-1438 PKRVKFSL
+1438 
-1446 PDSATDGGAICDGE
+1446 
-1460 CRDGKLT
+1460 
-1467 TCDDDE
+1467 
-1473 LKDSKDLEQGER
+1473 
-1485 ALTLEM
+1485 
-1491 VEPHEKR
+1491 
-1498 SIGECRK
+1498 
-1505 DNSKNIWVSNE
+1505 
-1516 GEPKNW
+1516 
-1522 IKDIQGEI
+1522 
-1530 NSLRMKGID
+1530 
-1539 IDVVFSLLVKMT
+1539 
-1551 KKLELCAS
+1551 
-1559 STGMDPN
+1559 

>member
-6 SIAMVGLV
+6 SIATVGLV

-82 ENSTVGIWLNLEKRY
+82 ENSTAGIWLNLEKRY

-153 LTSLPASYEHLVTT
+153 LTSLPASYEHLV
-167 LLYGKETLE
+167 K
-176 LEEVSGALLDHYQRK
+176 
-191 HKDSAE
+191 
-197 SSGEGLVVKGYQDRG
+197 GLVVKGYQDRG

-222 RGRSKSKSKAVKC
+222 RGRSKSKNKTIKC

-242 HMKRDCPEWNKG
+242 HMKRECPEWNKG

-371 SENGIMKVSKGAMIV
+371 SENGIMKVSKGAMVV

-409 AVVESEDDDTLL
+409 AVAESEDDDTLL
-421 WHMRLGHISER
+421 WHMRLGHMSER

-442 LTGIKSCKLDFCKYC
+442 LTGIK
-457 IMGKQCRKS
+457 
-466 LVYFLKNKS
+466 
-475 EAFAK
+475 
-480 FKIWKA
+480 
-486 EVENQTGRKIKCLR
+486 
-500 TDNGTEYR
+500 

-568 ACYIINRSPRVALDG
+568 ACYIINRSPRVALD
-583 KVAEEVWTG
+583 EE
-592 QEVDY
+592 
-597 SFMRI
+597 
-602 FGCPA
+602 
-607 YVHISSEDRSKLDP
+607 SEDRSKLDP

-655 FDEKSMTKAFKEE
+655 
-668 KSQAAESSNNIGR
+668 
-681 STVQVELDE
+681 ELDE
-690 LESQSN
+690 LESQSD

-772 WELTELPKGKKPIVR
+772 WELTELPKGKKPIGCKWVFKKKEAVSEKEGERFKARLVAKGYSQRHGIDYDEVFSPVVR

-813 FLHGNLDEEIFM
+813 FLHGNLEEEIFM

-841 RLKKSLYGLKQLKSL
+841 RLKKSLYGLKQSPRQWYK
-856 LHKEFEMKDLG
+856 
-867 AAKKILGMEIHRD
+867 RD
-880 RGARKLWLSQKNYIR
+880 RETRKLWLSQKNYIR

-955 DLAHAMSTVSRC
+955 DLAHA
-967 MANPGREHW
+967 
-976 NAVKWIFRYLK
+976 
-987 GTAEHGI
+987 EHGI

-1003 SVVGYVDADYAGEVD
+1003 SVVGYVDVDYAGEVD

-1090 IYLAKESGD
+1090 IYLAKES
-1099 IVLEK
+1099 
-1104 VHTSENAAD
+1104 ENAAD
-1113 MLMKPVTTAKFKH
+1113 MLTKPVTTAKFKH
-1126 CLDLVNSEVQV
+1126 CLDLVNV
-1137 GAMIGEDGK
+1137 
-1146 TSGIKKFDGIE
+1146 
-1157 FGCWRVIR
+1157 
-1165 LTLSRSVAHNVVKE
+1165 
-1179 TTTVGL
+1179 
-1185 MTALFG
+1185 
-1191 MYEKPSANNKVQLVK
+1191 
-1206 KLFNLN
+1206 
-1212 MAEGIVV
+1212 
-1219 EKHLNEFNTITNQL
+1219 
-1233 SSMEIEFDD
+1233 SS
-1242 EIHALIVLASLPN
+1242 L
-1255 SWEAMRMAVSN
+1255 
-1266 SAGKGKLKYDDI
+1266 
-1278 RDLILSEKVRR
+1278 
-1289 RDADID
+1289 
-1295 NAEGQAFVTE
+1295 
-1305 NKGRNRSTW
+1305 
-1314 HNDRAMFSDRHWRKE
+1314 
-1329 QTEDKDQKHDNE
+1329 
-1341 KDTTVVVDDEEVV
+1341 
-1354 VLSVQEQKYL
+1354 
-1364 CFNLIST
+1364 
-1371 PVMDR
+1371 
-1376 VSYCNHLGNG
+1376 
-1386 RWKLTKGH
+1386 
-1394 MVVAR
+1394 
-1399 GRICCG
+1399 
-1405 LYKTHVKACK
+1405 
-1415 KKLNTVGTTDKT
+1415 
-1427 PQLRVMVNSVA
+1427 
-1438 PKRVKFSL
+1438 
-1446 PDSATDGGAICDGE
+1446 
-1460 CRDGKLT
+1460 
-1467 TCDDDE
+1467 
-1473 LKDSKDLEQGER
+1473 
-1485 ALTLEM
+1485 
-1491 VEPHEKR
+1491 
-1498 SIGECRK
+1498 
-1505 DNSKNIWVSNE
+1505 
-1516 GEPKNW
+1516 
-1522 IKDIQGEI
+1522 
-1530 NSLRMKGID
+1530 
-1539 IDVVFSLLVKMT
+1539 
-1551 KKLELCAS
+1551 
-1559 STGMDPN
+1559 

>member
-6 SIAMVGLV
+6 SIATVGLV

-82 ENSTVGIWLNLEKRY
+82 ENSTAGIWLNLEKRY

-197 SSGEGLVVKGYQDRG
+197 SSGEGLV
-212 RKKDKDDKSA
+212 
-222 RGRSKSKSKAVKC
+222 
-235 FKCQKKG
+235 G

-294 SFHVTPHRN
+294 SFHVTPHKN

-344 EEVRHI
+344 EEIRHI
-350 PDMRKNLISLGTL
+350 SDMRKNLISLGTL

-371 SENGIMKVSKGAMIV
+371 SENGIMKISKGAMVV
-386 MTGQKISS
+386 MIGQKISS

-409 AVVESEDDDTLL
+409 AVAESEDDDTLL
-421 WHMRLGHISER
+421 WHMRLGHMSER

-457 IMGKQCRKS
+457 IMGKQCRVRFKTATHKTKGILDYVHS
-466 LVYFLKNKS
+466 DIWGPVRTPSKGGAQYFMSFIDDYSRKAWVYFLKNKS

-508 DGDFLKFCEEHGIK
+508 DGDFLKFCKEHGIK
-522 RHFTVRKTPQ
+522 RHFIVRKTPQ

-568 ACYIINRSPRVALDG
+568 AC
-583 KVAEEVWTG
+583 
-592 QEVDY
+592 
-597 SFMRI
+597 
-602 FGCPA
+602 
-607 YVHISSEDRSKLDP
+607 EDRSKLDP

-655 FDEKSMTKAFKEE
+655 FDEKWSLMNWSL
-668 KSQAAESSNNIGR
+668 SQMRNL
-681 STVQVELDE
+681 TVMIK
-690 LESQSN
+690 N
-696 EEPHSNDQEQ
+696 RIAPDQ
-706 DSTRSDRPKRNKRPP
+706 DRPKHNKRPP

-742 TFQEAIESSEKDK
+742 TFQEAIENSEKDK
-755 WMEAMVE
+755 WMEAIVE
-762 ENESL
+762 ENEFL

-772 WELTELPKGKKPIVR
+772 WELTELPKRKKPIGCKWVFKKKEVVSEKEGER
-787 HTSIRAVLALV
+787 FKAGLVAKGYSQRHGIDYDEVFSPVVKHTSIRVVLALV
-798 ADQDLELEQLDVKTA
+798 AHQDLELEQLDVKTA
-813 FLHGNLDEEIFM
+813 FLHGNLEEEIFM
-825 EQPEGFKQ
+825 VQPEGFKQ
-833 PGTENLVC
+833 LGTENLVC
-841 RLKKSLYGLKQLKSL
+841 RLKKSLYGLKQSPRQWYKRLKSL

-867 AAKKILGMEIHRD
+867 VAKKILGMEIRRD

-895 KVLEKFSMLDAKPVS
+895 KVLEKFSMLDAKR

-940 SAVGC
+940 SVVGC

-955 DLAHAMSTVSRC
+955 DLAHAVSTV
-967 MANPGREHW
+967 
-976 NAVKWIFRYLK
+976 
-987 GTAEHGI
+987 
-994 LFSRQPGTN
+994 SRQPGTN

-1090 IYLAKESGD
+1090 IYLAKNQVYHARTKHIDVRFHKIRELIVTGD

-1113 MLMKPVTTAKFKH
+1113 MLTKPVTATKFKH
-1126 CLDLVNSEVQV
+1126 CLDLVN
-1137 GAMIGEDGK
+1137 
-1146 TSGIKKFDGIE
+1146 
-1157 FGCWRVIR
+1157 
-1165 LTLSRSVAHNVVKE
+1165 
-1179 TTTVGL
+1179 
-1185 MTALFG
+1185 
-1191 MYEKPSANNKVQLVK
+1191 
-1206 KLFNLN
+1206 
-1212 MAEGIVV
+1212 
-1219 EKHLNEFNTITNQL
+1219 
-1233 SSMEIEFDD
+1233 
-1242 EIHALIVLASLPN
+1242 
-1255 SWEAMRMAVSN
+1255 VSN
-1266 SAGKGKLKYDDI
+1266 L
-1278 RDLILSEKVRR
+1278 
-1289 RDADID
+1289 
-1295 NAEGQAFVTE
+1295 
-1305 NKGRNRSTW
+1305 
-1314 HNDRAMFSDRHWRKE
+1314 
-1329 QTEDKDQKHDNE
+1329 
-1341 KDTTVVVDDEEVV
+1341 
-1354 VLSVQEQKYL
+1354 
-1364 CFNLIST
+1364 
-1371 PVMDR
+1371 
-1376 VSYCNHLGNG
+1376 
-1386 RWKLTKGH
+1386 
-1394 MVVAR
+1394 
-1399 GRICCG
+1399 
-1405 LYKTHVKACK
+1405 
-1415 KKLNTVGTTDKT
+1415 
-1427 PQLRVMVNSVA
+1427 
-1438 PKRVKFSL
+1438 
-1446 PDSATDGGAICDGE
+1446 
-1460 CRDGKLT
+1460 
-1467 TCDDDE
+1467 
-1473 LKDSKDLEQGER
+1473 
-1485 ALTLEM
+1485 
-1491 VEPHEKR
+1491 
-1498 SIGECRK
+1498 
-1505 DNSKNIWVSNE
+1505 
-1516 GEPKNW
+1516 
-1522 IKDIQGEI
+1522 
-1530 NSLRMKGID
+1530 
-1539 IDVVFSLLVKMT
+1539 
-1551 KKLELCAS
+1551 
-1559 STGMDPN
+1559 

>member
-6 SIAMVGLV
+6 SIATVGLV

-47 KPEKMTD
+47 RPEKMTD
-54 DEWEELDMKAVSTIR
+54 DEWEELDMKAVSTIW

-82 ENSTVGIWLNLEKRY
+82 ENSTTGIWLNLEKRY

-197 SSGEGLVVKGYQDRG
+197 SSGERLVVKGYQDRG

-284 NNSWLLDSAC
+284 NNSWLLDFAC

-303 WFDTYRSINC
+303 WFDTYKSINC

-319 NDATCT
+319 NDAACT

-371 SENGIMKVSKGAMIV
+371 SENGIMKVSKGAMVV

-409 AVVESEDDDTLL
+409 VVAESEDDDTLL

-457 IMGKQCRKS
+457 IMGKQCRVRFKTATHKTKGILDYVHS
-466 LVYFLKNKS
+466 DIWGPVRTPSKGGTQYFMSFIDDYSRKAWVYFLKNKS

-508 DGDFLKFCEEHGIK
+508 DGDFLKFCEEYGIK

-607 YVHISSEDRSKLDP
+607 YVHISGEDRSKLDP

-635 KGYKLWDPVAQK
+635 KGYKLWDPIAQK

-772 WELTELPKGKKPIVR
+772 WELTELPKGKKPIGCKWVFKKKEAVSEKEGERFKARLVAKGYSQRHGIDYDEVFSPVVR
-787 HTSIRAVLALV
+787 HTSIKAVLALV
-798 ADQDLELEQLDVKTA
+798 ADQDMELEQLDVKTA
-813 FLHGNLDEEIFM
+813 FLHGNLEEEIFM

-841 RLKKSLYGLKQLKSL
+841 RLKKSLYGLKQSPRQWYKRLKSL

-867 AAKKILGMEIHRD
+867 AAKKILGMEIRRD
-880 RGARKLWLSQKNYIR
+880 REARKL
-895 KVLEKFSMLDAKPVS
+895 
-910 TPLANHFRLSGS
+910 LSGS

-955 DLAHAMSTVSRC
+955 DLAHAVSTVSRY

-976 NAVKWIFRYLK
+976 NAVKWISRYLK

-1071 KELGLNQGGVQM
+1071 KEFGLNQGGVQM

-1090 IYLAKESGD
+1090 IYLAKNQVYHARTKHIDVRFHKIRELIVTGD

-1104 VHTSENAAD
+1104 VHTSKNAAD
-1113 MLMKPVTTAKFKH
+1113 MLIKPVTTAKFKH
-1126 CLDLVNSEVQV
+1126 CLDLVNV
-1137 GAMIGEDGK
+1137 
-1146 TSGIKKFDGIE
+1146 
-1157 FGCWRVIR
+1157 
-1165 LTLSRSVAHNVVKE
+1165 
-1179 TTTVGL
+1179 
-1185 MTALFG
+1185 
-1191 MYEKPSANNKVQLVK
+1191 
-1206 KLFNLN
+1206 
-1212 MAEGIVV
+1212 
-1219 EKHLNEFNTITNQL
+1219 
-1233 SSMEIEFDD
+1233 SS
-1242 EIHALIVLASLPN
+1242 L
-1255 SWEAMRMAVSN
+1255 
-1266 SAGKGKLKYDDI
+1266 
-1278 RDLILSEKVRR
+1278 
-1289 RDADID
+1289 
-1295 NAEGQAFVTE
+1295 
-1305 NKGRNRSTW
+1305 
-1314 HNDRAMFSDRHWRKE
+1314 
-1329 QTEDKDQKHDNE
+1329 
-1341 KDTTVVVDDEEVV
+1341 
-1354 VLSVQEQKYL
+1354 
-1364 CFNLIST
+1364 
-1371 PVMDR
+1371 
-1376 VSYCNHLGNG
+1376 
-1386 RWKLTKGH
+1386 
-1394 MVVAR
+1394 
-1399 GRICCG
+1399 
-1405 LYKTHVKACK
+1405 
-1415 KKLNTVGTTDKT
+1415 
-1427 PQLRVMVNSVA
+1427 
-1438 PKRVKFSL
+1438 
-1446 PDSATDGGAICDGE
+1446 
-1460 CRDGKLT
+1460 
-1467 TCDDDE
+1467 
-1473 LKDSKDLEQGER
+1473 
-1485 ALTLEM
+1485 
-1491 VEPHEKR
+1491 
-1498 SIGECRK
+1498 
-1505 DNSKNIWVSNE
+1505 
-1516 GEPKNW
+1516 
-1522 IKDIQGEI
+1522 
-1530 NSLRMKGID
+1530 
-1539 IDVVFSLLVKMT
+1539 
-1551 KKLELCAS
+1551 
-1559 STGMDPN
+1559 

>member
-1 MAINA
+1 MFDLFLFSLILRKQLIFTTIGIRARLVETMAINA
-6 SIAMVGLV
+6 SIATVGLV

-54 DEWEELDMKAVSTIR
+54 DECEELDMKAVSTIR
-69 LLLADEVMYDVME
+69 LLLAEEVMYDVME
-82 ENSTVGIWLNLEKRY
+82 ENSTAGIWLNLEKRY

-167 LLYGKETLE
+167 LLYGKEILE

-222 RGRSKSKSKAVKC
+222 RGRSKSKSKTVKC

-242 HMKRDCPEWNKG
+242 HMKRECPEWNKG

-319 NDATCT
+319 NDAACT
-325 IIGMGT
+325 IIGMRT

-371 SENGIMKVSKGAMIV
+371 FENGIMKVSKGAMVV
-386 MTGQKISS
+386 MTDQKISS
-394 NVYKLLGNTILGGVA
+394 NAYKLLGNTILGGVA
-409 AVVESEDDDTLL
+409 AVAESEDDDTLL
-421 WHMRLGHISER
+421 WHMRLGHMSER

-457 IMGKQCRKS
+457 IMGKQCRVRFKTATHKTKGILDYVHS
-466 LVYFLKNKS
+466 DIWGPVRTPSKGGAQYFMSFIDDYSRKAWVYFLKNKS

-556 LPKIFWAEAVDM
+556 LPKFFWAEAVDM

-607 YVHISSEDRSKLDP
+607 YVHISGEDRSKLDP

-655 FDEKSMTKAFKEE
+655 FDEKLMTKAFKEE

-767 SKNKT
+767 NKNKT
-772 WELTELPKGKKPIVR
+772 WELTELPKGKKPIGCKWVFKKKEAVSEKEGERFKARLVAKGYSQRHGIDYDEVFSPIVR
-787 HTSIRAVLALV
+787 HTSIRVVLALV

-813 FLHGNLDEEIFM
+813 FLHGNLEEEIFM

-841 RLKKSLYGLKQLKSL
+841 RLKKSLYGLKQSP
-856 LHKEFEMKDLG
+856 
-867 AAKKILGMEIHRD
+867 R
-880 RGARKLWLSQKNYIR
+880 
-895 KVLEKFSMLDAKPVS
+895 
-910 TPLANHFRLSGS
+910 
-922 QCPKNEEEI
+922 
-931 ENMSKVPYA
+931 
-940 SAVGC
+940 
-945 LMYAMVCTRP
+945 
-955 DLAHAMSTVSRC
+955 
-967 MANPGREHW
+967 
-976 NAVKWIFRYLK
+976 
-987 GTAEHGI
+987 
-994 LFSRQPGTN
+994 
-1003 SVVGYVDADYAGEVD
+1003 
-1018 DRRSTT
+1018 
-1024 GYVFTLSGG
+1024 
-1033 PICWKSTLQSIVA
+1033 
-1046 MSTTEAEYM
+1046 
-1055 AVAEAAKEALW
+1055 
-1066 LKGLV
+1066 
-1071 KELGLNQGGVQM
+1071 
-1083 HCDSQSA
+1083 
-1090 IYLAKESGD
+1090 
-1099 IVLEK
+1099 
-1104 VHTSENAAD
+1104 
-1113 MLMKPVTTAKFKH
+1113 
-1126 CLDLVNSEVQV
+1126 
-1137 GAMIGEDGK
+1137 
-1146 TSGIKKFDGIE
+1146 
-1157 FGCWRVIR
+1157 
-1165 LTLSRSVAHNVVKE
+1165 
-1179 TTTVGL
+1179 
-1185 MTALFG
+1185 
-1191 MYEKPSANNKVQLVK
+1191 
-1206 KLFNLN
+1206 
-1212 MAEGIVV
+1212 
-1219 EKHLNEFNTITNQL
+1219 
-1233 SSMEIEFDD
+1233 
-1242 EIHALIVLASLPN
+1242 
-1255 SWEAMRMAVSN
+1255 
-1266 SAGKGKLKYDDI
+1266 
-1278 RDLILSEKVRR
+1278 
-1289 RDADID
+1289 
-1295 NAEGQAFVTE
+1295 
-1305 NKGRNRSTW
+1305 
-1314 HNDRAMFSDRHWRKE
+1314 
-1329 QTEDKDQKHDNE
+1329 
-1341 KDTTVVVDDEEVV
+1341 
-1354 VLSVQEQKYL
+1354 
-1364 CFNLIST
+1364 
-1371 PVMDR
+1371 
-1376 VSYCNHLGNG
+1376 
-1386 RWKLTKGH
+1386 
-1394 MVVAR
+1394 
-1399 GRICCG
+1399 
-1405 LYKTHVKACK
+1405 
-1415 KKLNTVGTTDKT
+1415 
-1427 PQLRVMVNSVA
+1427 
-1438 PKRVKFSL
+1438 
-1446 PDSATDGGAICDGE
+1446 
-1460 CRDGKLT
+1460 
-1467 TCDDDE
+1467 
-1473 LKDSKDLEQGER
+1473 
-1485 ALTLEM
+1485 
-1491 VEPHEKR
+1491 
-1498 SIGECRK
+1498 
-1505 DNSKNIWVSNE
+1505 
-1516 GEPKNW
+1516 
-1522 IKDIQGEI
+1522 
-1530 NSLRMKGID
+1530 
-1539 IDVVFSLLVKMT
+1539 
-1551 KKLELCAS
+1551 
-1559 STGMDPN
+1559 

>member
-69 LLLADEVMYDVME
+69 LLLADEVMYDIME
-82 ENSTVGIWLNLEKRY
+82 ENSTIGIWLNLEKIY

-111 LYGLKMTEGADL
+111 LYGLKMTKGADL

-222 RGRSKSKSKAVKC
+222 RGRSKSKSKTVKC

-242 HMKRDCPEWNKG
+242 HMKRECPEWNKG

-350 PDMRKNLISLGTL
+350 PEIRKNLISLGTL

-371 SENGIMKVSKGAMIV
+371 SENGIMKVSKGAMVV

-409 AVVESEDDDTLL
+409 AVAESEDDDTLL
-421 WHMRLGHISER
+421 WHMRLGHMSER

-442 LTGIKSCKLDFCKYC
+442 LTGIKYLGPVRTLSKGGAQYFMSFIDDYS
-457 IMGKQCRKS
+457 RKAW
-466 LVYFLKNKS
+466 VYFLKNKS

-486 EVENQTGRKIKCLR
+486 EVENQTRRKIKCLR
-500 TDNGTEYR
+500 TDNGTEYK
-508 DGDFLKFCEEHGIK
+508 DGDFLKFCEKHGIK

-568 ACYIINRSPRVALDG
+568 AC
-583 KVAEEVWTG
+583 
-592 QEVDY
+592 
-597 SFMRI
+597 
-602 FGCPA
+602 
-607 YVHISSEDRSKLDP
+607 EDRSKLDP

-668 KSQAAESSNNIGR
+668 KSQAAENSNNIGR

-690 LESQSN
+690 LESQSD

-706 DSTRSDRPKRNKRPP
+706 DNTRSDRPKRNKRPP

-772 WELTELPKGKKPIVR
+772 WELTELPKGKKPIGCKWVFKKKEAVSEKEGERFKARLVAKGYSQRHGIDYDEVFSPVVR

-813 FLHGNLDEEIFM
+813 FLHGNLEEEIFM
-825 EQPEGFKQ
+825 VQPEGFKQ

-841 RLKKSLYGLKQLKSL
+841 RLKKSLYGLKQSPRQWLKSL

-867 AAKKILGMEIHRD
+867 VAKKILGMEIRRD
-880 RGARKLWLSQKNYIR
+880 RKARKLWLSQKNYIR
-895 KVLEKFSMLDAKPVS
+895 KVLKKFSMLDAKPVS

-955 DLAHAMSTVSRC
+955 DLAHAMSTVSRY

-994 LFSRQPGTN
+994 LFSRQSGTN
-1003 SVVGYVDADYAGEVD
+1003 SVVGYVDADYACEVD

-1055 AVAEAAKEALW
+1055 AVAEAAKEVLW

-1071 KELGLNQGGVQM
+1071 KELSLNQGGVQM
-1083 HCDSQSA
+1083 HCDSQSV
-1090 IYLAKESGD
+1090 IYLAENQVYHAKTKHIDVRFHKIRELIVTGD

-1113 MLMKPVTTAKFKH
+1113 MLTKPVTTAKFKH
-1126 CLDLVNSEVQV
+1126 CLDLVNV
-1137 GAMIGEDGK
+1137 
-1146 TSGIKKFDGIE
+1146 
-1157 FGCWRVIR
+1157 
-1165 LTLSRSVAHNVVKE
+1165 
-1179 TTTVGL
+1179 
-1185 MTALFG
+1185 
-1191 MYEKPSANNKVQLVK
+1191 
-1206 KLFNLN
+1206 
-1212 MAEGIVV
+1212 
-1219 EKHLNEFNTITNQL
+1219 
-1233 SSMEIEFDD
+1233 SS
-1242 EIHALIVLASLPN
+1242 L
-1255 SWEAMRMAVSN
+1255 
-1266 SAGKGKLKYDDI
+1266 
-1278 RDLILSEKVRR
+1278 
-1289 RDADID
+1289 
-1295 NAEGQAFVTE
+1295 
-1305 NKGRNRSTW
+1305 
-1314 HNDRAMFSDRHWRKE
+1314 
-1329 QTEDKDQKHDNE
+1329 
-1341 KDTTVVVDDEEVV
+1341 
-1354 VLSVQEQKYL
+1354 
-1364 CFNLIST
+1364 
-1371 PVMDR
+1371 
-1376 VSYCNHLGNG
+1376 
-1386 RWKLTKGH
+1386 
-1394 MVVAR
+1394 
-1399 GRICCG
+1399 
-1405 LYKTHVKACK
+1405 
-1415 KKLNTVGTTDKT
+1415 
-1427 PQLRVMVNSVA
+1427 
-1438 PKRVKFSL
+1438 
-1446 PDSATDGGAICDGE
+1446 
-1460 CRDGKLT
+1460 
-1467 TCDDDE
+1467 
-1473 LKDSKDLEQGER
+1473 
-1485 ALTLEM
+1485 
-1491 VEPHEKR
+1491 
-1498 SIGECRK
+1498 
-1505 DNSKNIWVSNE
+1505 
-1516 GEPKNW
+1516 
-1522 IKDIQGEI
+1522 
-1530 NSLRMKGID
+1530 
-1539 IDVVFSLLVKMT
+1539 
-1551 KKLELCAS
+1551 
-1559 STGMDPN
+1559 

>member
-6 SIAMVGLV
+6 SIATVGLV

-82 ENSTVGIWLNLEKRY
+82 ENSTAGIWLNLEKRY

-319 NDATCT
+319 NDAACT

-442 LTGIKSCKLDFCKYC
+442 LTGIKKAW
-457 IMGKQCRKS
+457 
-466 LVYFLKNKS
+466 VYFLKNKS

-607 YVHISSEDRSKLDP
+607 YVHISGEDRSKLDP

-772 WELTELPKGKKPIVR
+772 WELTELPKGKKPIGCKWVFKKKEAVLEKEGERFKARLVAKGYSQRHGIDYDEVFSPVVR
-787 HTSIRAVLALV
+787 HTSIRVVLALV

-813 FLHGNLDEEIFM
+813 FLHGNLEEEIFM

-833 PGTENLVC
+833 PDTENLVC
-841 RLKKSLYGLKQLKSL
+841 RLKKSLYGLKQSPRQWYKRLKSL

-880 RGARKLWLSQKNYIR
+880 RGQESCGCLRKTTSG
-895 KVLEKFSMLDAKPVS
+895 
-910 TPLANHFRLSGS
+910 RLSGS

-955 DLAHAMSTVSRC
+955 DLAHAVSTVSRY

-987 GTAEHGI
+987 GTAEHEI

-1024 GYVFTLSGG
+1024 GYVFTLSGR

-1090 IYLAKESGD
+1090 IYLAKNQVYHARTKHIDVRFHKIRELIVTGD

-1113 MLMKPVTTAKFKH
+1113 MLTKPVTTAKFKH
-1126 CLDLVNSEVQV
+1126 CLDLVNV
-1137 GAMIGEDGK
+1137 
-1146 TSGIKKFDGIE
+1146 
-1157 FGCWRVIR
+1157 
-1165 LTLSRSVAHNVVKE
+1165 
-1179 TTTVGL
+1179 
-1185 MTALFG
+1185 
-1191 MYEKPSANNKVQLVK
+1191 
-1206 KLFNLN
+1206 
-1212 MAEGIVV
+1212 
-1219 EKHLNEFNTITNQL
+1219 
-1233 SSMEIEFDD
+1233 SS
-1242 EIHALIVLASLPN
+1242 L
-1255 SWEAMRMAVSN
+1255 
-1266 SAGKGKLKYDDI
+1266 
-1278 RDLILSEKVRR
+1278 
-1289 RDADID
+1289 
-1295 NAEGQAFVTE
+1295 
-1305 NKGRNRSTW
+1305 
-1314 HNDRAMFSDRHWRKE
+1314 
-1329 QTEDKDQKHDNE
+1329 
-1341 KDTTVVVDDEEVV
+1341 
-1354 VLSVQEQKYL
+1354 
-1364 CFNLIST
+1364 
-1371 PVMDR
+1371 
-1376 VSYCNHLGNG
+1376 
-1386 RWKLTKGH
+1386 
-1394 MVVAR
+1394 
-1399 GRICCG
+1399 
-1405 LYKTHVKACK
+1405 
-1415 KKLNTVGTTDKT
+1415 
-1427 PQLRVMVNSVA
+1427 
-1438 PKRVKFSL
+1438 
-1446 PDSATDGGAICDGE
+1446 
-1460 CRDGKLT
+1460 
-1467 TCDDDE
+1467 
-1473 LKDSKDLEQGER
+1473 
-1485 ALTLEM
+1485 
-1491 VEPHEKR
+1491 
-1498 SIGECRK
+1498 
-1505 DNSKNIWVSNE
+1505 
-1516 GEPKNW
+1516 
-1522 IKDIQGEI
+1522 
-1530 NSLRMKGID
+1530 
-1539 IDVVFSLLVKMT
+1539 
-1551 KKLELCAS
+1551 
-1559 STGMDPN
+1559 

>member
-6 SIAMVGLV
+6 SIATVGLV

-69 LLLADEVMYDVME
+69 LLLGRRSHVRCHGGE
-82 ENSTVGIWLNLEKRY
+82 LNCRDLVESREKIY
-97 MSKSLTNKLHLKQK
+97 VQIPHEQTASKAKV
-111 LYGLKMTEGADL
+111 
-123 RQHINTFKQIISDML
+123 
-138 RIDIKFED
+138 D

-222 RGRSKSKSKAVKC
+222 RGRSKSKSKTVKC

-319 NDATCT
+319 NDAACT

-386 MTGQKISS
+386 MTDIWGPVRTPSK
-394 NVYKLLGNTILGGVA
+394 GGA
-409 AVVESEDDDTLL
+409 QYFMSFIDDY
-421 WHMRLGHISER
+421 S
-432 GMRELHKRNL
+432 
-442 LTGIKSCKLDFCKYC
+442 
-457 IMGKQCRKS
+457 RKAW
-466 LVYFLKNKS
+466 VYFLKNKS

-607 YVHISSEDRSKLDP
+607 YVHISGEDRSKLDP

-772 WELTELPKGKKPIVR
+772 WELTELPKGKKPIGCKWVFKKKEAVSEKEGERFKARLVAKGYSQRHGIDYDEVFSPVVR

-813 FLHGNLDEEIFM
+813 FLHGNLEEEIFM

-841 RLKKSLYGLKQLKSL
+841 RLKKSLYGLKQSPRQWYKRFDSYMIQIGYTRCEYDCCVYVRILEDGSYIFLLLYVDDMLIAAKSMCEVNRLKSL

-867 AAKKILGMEIHRD
+867 AAKKILGMEIRRD
-880 RGARKLWLSQKNYIR
+880 REARKLWLSQKNYIR

-955 DLAHAMSTVSRC
+955 DLAHAVSTVSRY

-1033 PICWKSTLQSIVA
+1033 PICWKSILQSIVA

-1090 IYLAKESGD
+1090 IYLAKNQVYHARTKHIDVRFHKIRELIVTGD

-1113 MLMKPVTTAKFKH
+1113 MLTKPVTTAKFKH
-1126 CLDLVNSEVQV
+1126 CLDLVNV
-1137 GAMIGEDGK
+1137 
-1146 TSGIKKFDGIE
+1146 
-1157 FGCWRVIR
+1157 
-1165 LTLSRSVAHNVVKE
+1165 
-1179 TTTVGL
+1179 
-1185 MTALFG
+1185 
-1191 MYEKPSANNKVQLVK
+1191 
-1206 KLFNLN
+1206 
-1212 MAEGIVV
+1212 
-1219 EKHLNEFNTITNQL
+1219 
-1233 SSMEIEFDD
+1233 SS
-1242 EIHALIVLASLPN
+1242 L
-1255 SWEAMRMAVSN
+1255 
-1266 SAGKGKLKYDDI
+1266 
-1278 RDLILSEKVRR
+1278 
-1289 RDADID
+1289 
-1295 NAEGQAFVTE
+1295 
-1305 NKGRNRSTW
+1305 
-1314 HNDRAMFSDRHWRKE
+1314 
-1329 QTEDKDQKHDNE
+1329 
-1341 KDTTVVVDDEEVV
+1341 
-1354 VLSVQEQKYL
+1354 
-1364 CFNLIST
+1364 
-1371 PVMDR
+1371 
-1376 VSYCNHLGNG
+1376 
-1386 RWKLTKGH
+1386 
-1394 MVVAR
+1394 
-1399 GRICCG
+1399 
-1405 LYKTHVKACK
+1405 
-1415 KKLNTVGTTDKT
+1415 
-1427 PQLRVMVNSVA
+1427 
-1438 PKRVKFSL
+1438 
-1446 PDSATDGGAICDGE
+1446 
-1460 CRDGKLT
+1460 
-1467 TCDDDE
+1467 
-1473 LKDSKDLEQGER
+1473 
-1485 ALTLEM
+1485 
-1491 VEPHEKR
+1491 
-1498 SIGECRK
+1498 
-1505 DNSKNIWVSNE
+1505 
-1516 GEPKNW
+1516 
-1522 IKDIQGEI
+1522 
-1530 NSLRMKGID
+1530 
-1539 IDVVFSLLVKMT
+1539 
-1551 KKLELCAS
+1551 
-1559 STGMDPN
+1559 